1 MSRSLFERKNAV
13 NTEIFCCI
21 KYNRWNAGDR
31 IKEVI
36 SCTMLHQKMQIS
48 PANSEGKFFLKKF
61 CRRGINA
68 EFKGNSVGKF
78 SDVFQTVERIFRHFS
93 DNLQEYSTVVNR
105 TANIV
110 NYLFSGRKRQ
120 KNGSPGGD
128 RTHDQLLR
136 RQ

>member
-1 MSRSLFERKNAV
+1 M
-13 NTEIFCCI
+13 T
-21 KYNRWNAGDR
+21 
-31 IKEVI
+31 
-36 SCTMLHQKMQIS
+36 HQGTRLLLG
-48 PANSEGKFFLKKF
+48 NDKKIL
-61 CRRGINA
+61 RRGINA

-110 NYLFSGRKRQ
+110 NYLFSGRKMQ

-136 RQ
+136 RQLLYPLSYRAIFFCFLYNMHAFCENVK